1 MKRDK
6 IACHCRRVSYGDIVD
21 AVAAGATTFAEVS
34 AKTGCSTGCG
44 KCRDFITHMVADI
57 ERYPEDYDLP
67 KKTES

>member
-34 AKTGCSTGCG
+34 AKTG
-44 KCRDFITHMVADI
+44 FITHMVADI
-57 ERYPEDYDLP
+57 QRYPEDYDLP